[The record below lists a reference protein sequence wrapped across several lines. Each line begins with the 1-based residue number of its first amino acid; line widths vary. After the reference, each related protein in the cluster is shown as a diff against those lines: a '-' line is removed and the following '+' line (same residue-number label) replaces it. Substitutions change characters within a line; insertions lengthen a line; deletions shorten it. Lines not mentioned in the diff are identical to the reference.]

1 MKTKTVALALLTL
14 LGCQKTTH
22 EEIEEVTA
30 SRWQGSIV
38 LAYVQAF
45 LDSDLDGYSDID
57 EQALGTDP
65 NDPLSYPGMPVIID
79 EISRGNLESFNQH
92 EVEIIV
98 LPKTLPNGGI
108 VGETVL
114 TGYEPETLK
123 KLGITSETLKR
134 YGLSFDSGFSIE
146 AVMPEGMPKPGK
158 GAEKPPVTVKVA
170 GIDVALISDDTILG
184 GGATNTET
192 WAEKARKL
200 AEENRKRAEE
210 AKQASADAGWKDFS
224 VHKNAAE
231 EVTKATI
238 AEGVANALTWVASDQ
253 NKPDGG
259 TKKYVDQDIAPVIAL
274 TKAHFEI
281 AWYKLHGGWV
291 SRPVNPNSGS
301 GPRDGL
307 TPPPQVLGNPNGPI
321 ILLDPE
327 QTEYPLKHSIIVFP
341 PVKPK
346 NKKEQNTNFGPTI
359 IEHINFGS
367 GKIGGGPSTGDPH
380 EDPN

>member
-1 MKTKTVALALLTL
+1 MKTKTVVLALLTL

-57 EQALGTDP
+57 EKTLGTDP
-65 NDPLSYPGMPVIID
+65 NDPLSYPRMPVIIE

-134 YGLSFDSGFSIE
+134 YGLSFDTGFSIE
-146 AVMPEGMPKPGK
+146 AAMPEGMPKPGR

-170 GIDVALISDDTILG
+170 GIDVALISQDITLG
-184 GGATNTET
+184 GGANNTET
-192 WAEKARKL
+192 VTDKAQRDAAEAR
-200 AEENRKRAEE
+200 RKAEE
-210 AKQASADAGWKDFS
+210 AKAASEKAGWKDVS
-224 VHKNAAE
+224 VHVNTAK
-231 EVTKATI
+231 EVAKANI
-238 AEGVANALTWVASDQ
+238 SEGFAWVLRKTATD
-253 NKPDGG
+253 NNRPAGG
-259 TKKYVDQDIAPVIAL
+259 TNQYVDQDIAPVIAL
-274 TKAHFEI
+274 TKAPFEI

-291 SRPVNPNSGS
+291 SRPVNPNGGS
-301 GPRDGL
+301 GPLDGL